1 MARTPSRRSSAGFTL
16 TELAIVATI
25 VALLL
30 ASLMYTLSAQVEQ
43 RNMDDTRRR
52 LEQARDMVLAFALA
66 NGRLPCPA
74 RYTSGGT
81 NSSGLESFC
90 AASTGTCSGSE
101 TTTVQS
107 HGNCSNYYDGYLPA
121 ATIGFQTVD
130 SNNFAV
136 DVWGNRIRYVI
147 TKTAPSCAPTNT
159 LVFTSTAN
167 LKTYGLTC
175 QPPDLLICKSAS
187 TGGTPI
193 TAASCITSA
202 NQAFGTGVVTAILF
216 STGKNFN
223 SAQTSTA
230 ATTLGRVDEAANLD
244 GDASF
249 VYHPLTGS
257 EAGNGEFDDQFV
269 WITTGEL
276 YGRLVSGGVLP

>member
-1 MARTPSRRSSAGFTL
+1 MRRSRGFTL
-16 TELAIVATI
+16 TELAIVTMI
-25 VALLL
+25 VSLLL
-30 ASLMYTLSAQVEQ
+30 ASLMYTLSAQTEQ

-52 LEQARDMVLAFALA
+52 LEQARDLVLAFALA

-74 RYTSGGT
+74 RYVSSAN

-90 AASTGTCSGSE
+90 TAATGTCLNSE

-121 ATIGFQTVD
+121 STIGFQTTD

-136 DVWGNRIRYVI
+136 DTWSNRIRYAV
-147 TKTAPSCAPTNT
+147 TKTAPVCTGSTA
-159 LVFTSTAN
+159 LVFTSAAN

-175 QPPDLLICKSAS
+175 QPPDLLICRSAS
-187 TGGTPI
+187 GPI
-193 TAASCITSA
+193 TSSSCVTAA
-202 NQAFGTGVVTAILF
+202 NQAAAAGLVTAIIF

-223 SAQTSTA
+223 SAQTSGA
-230 ATTLGRVDEAANLD
+230 AAGLGRIDEAANLD

-249 VYHPLTGS
+249 VYHPLAGS
-257 EAGNGEFDDQFV
+257 EAANGEFDDQIV
-269 WITTGEL
+269 WITTGEF
-276 YGRLVSGGVLP
+276 YSRLVSAGVLP

>member
-1 MARTPSRRSSAGFTL
+1 MRRSNRGFTL
-16 TELAIVATI
+16 TELAIVTTI

-52 LEQARDMVLAFALA
+52 LEQARDLVLAFALA
-66 NGRLPCPA
+66 NGRLPCPS
-74 RYTSGGT
+74 RYTS
-81 NSSGLESFC
+81 SASHSQGLESFC
-90 AASTGTCSGSE
+90 TASTGTCSGTE

-121 ATIGFQTVD
+121 ATIGFQTTD

-136 DVWGNRIRYVI
+136 DIWGNRIRYVV
-147 TKTAPSCAPTNT
+147 TKTSPACAPANT
-159 LVFTSTAN
+159 LVFTSAAN
-167 LKTYGLTC
+167 LKTYGITC
-175 QPPDLLICKSAS
+175 QPPDLLVCRSAS
-187 TGGTPI
+187 GPI
-193 TAASCITSA
+193 TSSSCITTA
-202 NQAFGTGVVTAILF
+202 NQAAAAGLVTAILF

-223 SAQTSTA
+223 SAQTSALATA
-230 ATTLGRVDEAANLD
+230 LGRVDEAANLD

-257 EAGNGEFDDQFV
+257 EAANGEFDDQFV
-269 WITTGEL
+269 WITSGEL
-276 YGRLVSGGVLP
+276 YGKLVAAGVLP

>member
-1 MARTPSRRSSAGFTL
+1 MHRSQQGFTL
-16 TELAIVATI
+16 TELAIVTTI

-30 ASLMYTLSAQVEQ
+30 ASLMYTLSAQTEQ

-52 LEQARDMVLAFALA
+52 LEQARELILAFALA

-74 RYTSGGT
+74 RYTS
-81 NSSGLESFC
+81 SASHSQGLESFC
-90 AASTGTCSGSE
+90 TAATGTCSGTE
-101 TTTVQS
+101 TTTVQA

-121 ATIGFQTVD
+121 ATIGFQTAD
-130 SNNFAV
+130 SNGFAV
-136 DVWGNRIRYVI
+136 DTWSNRIRYVV
-147 TKTAPSCAPTNT
+147 TKTPPACAPANT
-159 LVFTSTAN
+159 LVFTSAAN

-187 TGGTPI
+187 GPI
-193 TAASCITSA
+193 SAASCIAATNYA
-202 NQAFGTGVVTAILF
+202 TGTGLVTAILF

-223 SAQTSTA
+223 AAQTAAA
-230 ATTLGRVDEAANLD
+230 ATALGRVDEAANLD

-249 VYHPLTGS
+249 VYHPLAGS
-257 EAGNGEFDDQFV
+257 EAANGEFDDQFV

-276 YGRLVSGGVLP
+276 YSRLVSAGVLP